1 MASNSWWLGA
11 PGSQVCG
18 TLVLACGIAVYKE
31 EPSDVHTYLWSKQ
44 RQLHRENGGTLGM
57 VPSIINPIYTIYKVG
72 IYWVYPLLKGSL
84 KRLKQLGYH
93 PRVPAFSLWQLL
105 FCIYCTFVRTYVY
118 IPCTY
123 INTRCFAGYCDFSSW
138 WSTNHCHEKDRKSQN
153 AHESSWKSWRFWAS
167 SLHGFNCLA

>member
-105 FCIYCTFVRTYVY
+105 FCT
-118 IPCTY
+118 
-123 INTRCFAGYCDFSSW
+123 SSTAQGGGGSFKNRKRIGEIDCCEW
-138 WSTNHCHEKDRKSQN
+138 RMSEQNIDQLTN
-153 AHESSWKSWRFWAS
+153 
-167 SLHGFNCLA
+167 